1 MKYSVPQKI
10 TEISRILRL
19 NMTPAERILWKE
31 LRSKKLWVK
40 FLRQHPIY
48 VFTED
53 SWQYRFV
60 IADFYC
66 DALKMIIELDGE
78 VHNTLE
84 VEALD
89 TYKQSLLSQQWYN
102 IIRFDNSEIINTLQ
116 NCIKNIRIHCSP
128 SP

>member
-1 MKYSVPQKI
+1 
-10 TEISRILRL
+10 
-19 NMTPAERILWKE
+19 
-31 LRSKKLWVK
+31 
-40 FLRQHPIY
+40 
-48 VFTED
+48 
-53 SWQYRFV
+53 
-60 IADFYC
+60 
-66 DALKMIIELDGE
+66 MIIELDGE